1 MIYNVNEN
9 ERRIIM
15 TAATQ
20 VRIDADVKKQASEL
34 FAALGIDMST
44 AINIFL
50 RQCIMRGGLPFNV
63 EVPQYNQE
71 TLSAMA
77 EAKKIARDNNVKGY
91 HSIEELN
98 AALDEE

>member
-1 MIYNVNEN
+1 
-9 ERRIIM
+9 M

-77 EAKKIARDNNVKGY
+77 DAKKIARDNNVKGH

-98 AALDEE
+98 ADLDKE

>member
-1 MIYNVNEN
+1 
-9 ERRIIM
+9 M

-34 FAALGIDMST
+34 FATLGIDMST

-71 TLSAMA
+71 TISAMA
-77 EAKKIARDNNVKGY
+77 EAKKISRDNNVKGH

-98 AALDEE
+98 ADLDKE